1 MKLSIGVVTYFGLR
15 FGEILLVELAFT
27 RHMAAVV
34 AWFDHL
40 TSSSSSSLLKRDTQ
54 GSGSGRGH
62 LLALMVRRKQLE
74 TV

>member
-1 MKLSIGVVTYFGLR
+1 MKLRIGVVTYFGLR

-54 GSGSGRGH
+54 GSGRGH